1 MRMKL
6 GARLPAAP
14 LHPPRPRPRLRPPP
28 RPSHRPPAR
37 LSAKL
42 ARLPASPRSVL
53 PEADASRC
61 RLRLLATSLPPELL
75 RLPLTPASGPEE
87 ASALPGLLPRFP
99 VATNGPP
106 QPGSRARPLA
116 VEDRAGAPAGGRQG
130 RQGRAG
136 ERREVS
142 AVGPAAPAPR
152 PSSPA
157 PCLLP
162 PARGCAI
169 WTCHVG
175 ATAAAAAPRYSPGEW
190 KTGHALLP
198 PFTHFHLPDFRAE
211 ILK

>member
-53 PEADASRC
+53 PEADGSRC

-152 PSSPA
+152 PSPPA
-157 PCLLP
+157 PCPGLRNLDLP
-162 PARGCAI
+162 RGSHGGSCCA
-169 WTCHVG
+169 
-175 ATAAAAAPRYSPGEW
+175 ALQPRRVENGSR
-190 KTGHALLP
+190 P
-198 PFTHFHLPDFRAE
+198 PPSIHTLSSS
-211 ILK
+211 